1 MSQART
7 ALVLSGGGSLGA
19 VQVGMLQALSRA
31 NLEVDLIVGASVG
44 ALNGAFYADDPT
56 PEGTDRLAELWRR
69 LRRKDVFPLTLWS
82 GIKALLLGRDH
93 LIEPT
98 RLRRIVRNTLH
109 HARFEDLPLP
119 LHVVATN
126 VLSGQAVV
134 LSEGDVETAL
144 LASTAIPVVF
154 PAVQLDG
161 RYLVD
166 GGVSTN
172 TPIASA
178 VELGAQRII
187 VLPTGMSCAMLE
199 PPRNMAALALHV
211 MGLQSMRQLDRDVA
225 HYSSQ
230 VHITVVPPLCPLSA
244 SVFDFSQ
251 TAALIYRA
259 AKQTYEWLG
268 SGGLDSSGP
277 LHVPLAHH
285 HYRR

>member
-126 VLSGQAVV
+126 VLSGQAV
-134 LSEGDVETAL
+134 
-144 LASTAIPVVF
+144 
-154 PAVQLDG
+154 
-161 RYLVD
+161 
-166 GGVSTN
+166 
-172 TPIASA
+172 
-178 VELGAQRII
+178 
-187 VLPTGMSCAMLE
+187 
-199 PPRNMAALALHV
+199 
-211 MGLQSMRQLDRDVA
+211 
-225 HYSSQ
+225 
-230 VHITVVPPLCPLSA
+230 
-244 SVFDFSQ
+244 
-251 TAALIYRA
+251 
-259 AKQTYEWLG
+259 
-268 SGGLDSSGP
+268 
-277 LHVPLAHH
+277 
-285 HYRR
+285 